1 MSVPGKSL
9 AKDLFEDMG
18 RKVQEA
24 SANMAADGEP
34 SKLVEEID
42 SLCMNCH
49 EDGTTKLLL
58 TRIPYFREIVIM
70 SFDCPHCGFKNS
82 EIQPAGEIQPRGA
95 KYTFKLETA
104 EDLNRQVIKSD
115 TSVFR
120 VEDIDLEIP
129 PGRGQLTNVE
139 GILRMIHGDLEQKQD
154 ERRQLVPEVAAKIE
168 AVLVLLQNMFE
179 GQQLPFTVSVD
190 DAAGNSWIQPS
201 VNDTAGK
208 LVKHDYARTPE
219 QNEALGLTAQTE
231 GAPTSTDAPE
241 PVLRPEYQAT
251 QMYPQAPERPMVNN
265 VDDDEII
272 ENQVYSF
279 PASCPG
285 CTKPCTTNMK
295 MVNIPYFKQVVL
307 MSTVCDHCGYRSN
320 EVKTGGEVPDK
331 GRRITLKV
339 SGREDLSRD
348 ILKAESCA
356 MRCPELN
363 LQVEPGTLGGRFT
376 TVEGLLTNIRD
387 DLRSNIYGDND
398 TNHDSID
405 AATKARWDAFF
416 AQIDSAIA
424 GTTAFTIV
432 LEDPL
437 ASSYV
442 QSFAAPEP
450 DAQMT
455 VEDYQRTDEEEEDL
469 GLKDIK
475 VEGYENDAD
484 VEMQEGEKEKEESRK
499 RKEPTQ

>member
-9 AKDLFEDMG
+9 AQDLFEDMG
-18 RKVQEA
+18 RKVHEA
-24 SANMAADGEP
+24 SANMTTDGEP

-70 SFDCPHCGFKNS
+70 SFDCPSCGFKNA

-95 KYTFKLETA
+95 KYTFKLETT

-154 ERRQLVPEVAAKIE
+154 ERRQVVPEVAAKIQE
-168 AVLVLLQNMFE
+168 ILDTLQKMFE
-179 GQQLPFTVSVD
+179 GQSFPLTVSLD

-201 VNDTAGK
+201 VNDSAGK
-208 LVKHDYARTPE
+208 LVKNDYARSPE
-219 QNEALGLTAQTE
+219 QNEALGLTANAE
-231 GAPTSTDAPE
+231 GAAEPTAAPE
-241 PVLRPEYQAT
+241 PTISPEYQAT

-265 VDDDEII
+265 VDEDDII

-285 CTKPCTTNMK
+285 CTKSCTTNMK

-331 GRRITLKV
+331 GRRITLRV
-339 SGREDLSRD
+339 SSKEDLSRD

-356 MRCPELN
+356 MSCPELN

-387 DLRSNIYGDND
+387 DLHSNIYGDNES
-398 TNHDSID
+398 NHDSID
-405 AATKARWDAFF
+405 TTTKTRWDAFF
-416 AQIDSAIA
+416 AQLDSAI
-424 GTTAFTIV
+424 GGNSAFTIV

-455 VEDYQRTDEEEEDL
+455 VEEYQRTEEEEEDL
-469 GLKDIK
+469 GLRDIK
-475 VEGYENDAD
+475 VEGYEND

>member
-9 AKDLFEDMG
+9 AQDLFEDMG

-24 SANMAADGEP
+24 SADMTTDGEP

-70 SFDCPHCGFKNS
+70 SFDCPNCGFKNA

-95 KYTFKLETA
+95 KYTFKLETT

-139 GILRMIHGDLEQKQD
+139 GILRMIHGDLEQKQE
-154 ERRQLVPEVAAKIE
+154 ERRQLVPEVAAKIQE
-168 AVLVLLQNMFE
+168 ILDTLQKMFE
-179 GQQLPFTVSVD
+179 GQRFPLLVSLD

-201 VNDTAGK
+201 VNDSAGK
-208 LVKHDYARTPE
+208 LVKNDYARSPE
-219 QNEALGLTAQTE
+219 QNEALGLTANAE
-231 GAPTSTDAPE
+231 GAAEPTAAPE
-241 PVLRPEYQAT
+241 PTIRPEYQAN
-251 QMYPQAPERPMVNN
+251 QMYPKAPERPMVNN
-265 VDDDEII
+265 VDEDDIV

-285 CTKPCTTNMK
+285 CTKSCATNMK

-339 SGREDLSRD
+339 SSKEDLSRD

-356 MRCPELN
+356 MSCPELN

-376 TVEGLLTNIRD
+376 TVEGLLSNIRD
-387 DLRSNIYGDND
+387 DLHSNIYGDSEA
-398 TNHDSID
+398 NHDSID
-405 AATKARWDAFF
+405 TTTKARWDAFF
-416 AQIDSAIA
+416 AELDNAISGSA
-424 GTTAFTIV
+424 TFTIV

-455 VEDYQRTDEEEEDL
+455 VEDYQRTEEEEEDL
-469 GLKDIK
+469 GLRDIK
-475 VEGYENDAD
+475 VEGYEND

>member
-9 AKDLFEDMG
+9 AQDLFEDMG

-24 SANMAADGEP
+24 SANMTADGEP
-34 SKLVEEID
+34 SKLVEEIE

-70 SFDCPHCGFKNS
+70 SFECPSCGFKNT

-139 GILRMIHGDLEQKQD
+139 GILRMIHGDLEQKQE
-154 ERRQLVPEVAAKIE
+154 ERRQLVPEVAAKIQE
-168 AVLVLLQNMFE
+168 ILDTLQKMFE
-179 GQQLPFTVSVD
+179 GQRFPFTVFVD
-190 DAAGNSWIQPS
+190 DPAGNSWIQPS
-201 VNDTAGK
+201 VNDMAGK
-208 LVKHDYARTPE
+208 LIKNDYARTPD
-219 QNEALGLTAQTE
+219 QNEALGLAANTE
-231 GAPTSTDAPE
+231 GGAESTTAAPE
-241 PVLRPEYQAT
+241 PTIRPEYQAT

-265 VDDDEII
+265 VDEDDIV

-285 CTKPCTTNMK
+285 CTKSCTTNMK

-339 SGREDLSRD
+339 SSKEDLSRD
-348 ILKAESCA
+348 ILKSESCA

-387 DLRSNIYGDND
+387 DLHSNIYGDSES
-398 TNHDSID
+398 NHDSID
-405 AATKARWDAFF
+405 ATTKARWDAFF
-416 AQIDSAIA
+416 AQLDSAIGGSA
-424 GTTAFTIV
+424 TFTIV

-475 VEGYENDAD
+475 VEGYEND
-484 VEMQEGEKEKEESRK
+484 VEMHEGEKEKEESRK